1 MAIKPQ
7 LEDGRIF
14 QEFAGLSEDKYRV
27 RFAGPLEPGDREIV
41 MKADIAIEDLAS
53 DVTYPVVRY
62 PQDAP
67 KAERQYEV
75 SFSMQVEPGI
85 FEKLDALITDDVC
98 RRAKLDKPAIMHPDF
113 AAFFRKLWTDRYC
126 HASGGI
132 SGKGVRRMMAD
143 IRHNTIR
150 GEDPQRFVVTD
161 LVDANIG
168 RMNPNKIARLI
179 RRKLR
184 RDAWQR

>member
-1 MAIKPQ
+1 MSIKPQ
-7 LEDGRIF
+7 LGDGRIF
-14 QEFAGLSEDKYRV
+14 QEFAGFSKDKYLV
-27 RFAGPLEPGDREIV
+27 KFAGPLEPGDREIV

-53 DVTYPVVRY
+53 DITYPVVRY

-67 KAERQYEV
+67 KTERQYDV

-85 FEKLDALITDDVC
+85 FEKLDALITDDV
-98 RRAKLDKPAIMHPDF
+98 RRMAKRDTTFIMAPAF
-113 AAFFRKLWTDRYC
+113 QEFFRKLWNNRYC
-126 HASGGI
+126 HASVGI

-150 GEDPQRFVVTD
+150 GEDPQRFVVTH
-161 LVDANIG
+161 LVAANIG

-179 RRKLR
+179 RRTLWSN
-184 RDAWQR
+184 AWPL